1 MVKHSPIEENANNSF
16 PRITQKVLTTGTL
29 YWLEL
34 ITAILYFRKFFCLAK
49 KTSTQVFQYFQRQP
63 PEVLYKKSVLRNFA
77 NLTGKHLCQSLFFNK
92 VTGLSPVFVGLSSFS
107 HNISTMQFELSM
119 MMSSITV
126 KLVSKKLMPLTLL
139 LCEFAKH
146 NRSNAL
152 NYFCKILH
160 LTCSIVFWIHVCI
173 VIKFSETLIMTSSVS
188 RSSCSQ
194 MFFKIDVLKKFTNF
208 TWTKLQPLLKWDPNT
223 GLFQD
228 LWNF

>member
-1 MVKHSPIEENANNSF
+1 M
-16 PRITQKVLTTGTL
+16 
-29 YWLEL
+29 
-34 ITAILYFRKFFCLAK
+34 FC
-49 KTSTQVFQYFQRQP
+49 
-63 PEVLYKKSVLRNFA
+63 KKSVLRNFA

-126 KLVSKKLMPLTLL
+126 KLVSDKLMPMTLL

-208 TWTKLQPLLKWDPNT
+208 TWIKLQPLLKWDPNT
-223 GLFQD
+223 SLFQD

>member
-1 MVKHSPIEENANNSF
+1 M
-16 PRITQKVLTTGTL
+16 
-29 YWLEL
+29 
-34 ITAILYFRKFFCLAK
+34 AK

-77 NLTGKHLCQSLFFNK
+77 NLTGKHLCQSLLFNK

-107 HNISTMQFELSM
+107 LNISTMQFELSM

-126 KLVSKKLMPLTLL
+126 KLVSDKLMPMTLL
-139 LCEFAKH
+139 QCEFAKH